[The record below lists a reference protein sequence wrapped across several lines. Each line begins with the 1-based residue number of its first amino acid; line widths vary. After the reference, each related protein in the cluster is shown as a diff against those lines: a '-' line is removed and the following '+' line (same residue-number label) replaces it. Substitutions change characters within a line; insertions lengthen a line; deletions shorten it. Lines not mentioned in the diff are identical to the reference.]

1 MYDFQKGS
9 VRFIRGGRYPHS
21 HTVVID
27 DERRALIDAASDKE
41 KLLAFDRE
49 RPVDLLITSHAH
61 EDHLLFNYLFAH
73 ARFLAHEA
81 DAESFGNSRTLVLQ
95 YAPSEEELPM
105 WEEFLIRDC
114 NFVPRYPDRLLKD
127 GDLIDFGHTQAQ
139 VIHTPGHTPGHC
151 AFHFLEEKILFLG
164 DLDLVK
170 AGPYYADV
178 TSSLNDTIRS
188 LERIRS
194 IEVETY
200 LTSHGK
206 GIYDGDPA
214 HIDRYLE
221 TISYR
226 EASLLEFLSTG
237 PKTLDEIVA
246 RGIIY
251 GPPKSIGA
259 WDLSLSEKGMMIKH
273 LERLTGSGR
282 LLMENG
288 RYHVIK

>member
-61 EDHLLFNYLFAH
+61 EDHLMFNHLFAH
-73 ARFLAHEA
+73 AQFLAHEA
-81 DAESFGNSRTLVLQ
+81 DAEAFGNSRTLVLQ
-95 YAPSEEELPM
+95 YAPSEEEHPV

-151 AFHFLEEKILFLG
+151 AFHFLEEKILFLA

-194 IEVETY
+194 IEVETF

-221 TISYR
+221 TISCR

-237 PKTLDEIVA
+237 PKTLAEIVA

-273 LERLTGSGR
+273 LERLTGSDM

-288 RYHVIK
+288 RYHVIE